1 HFTSPIR
8 RYPDIVVHRLL
19 KKAVRG
25 EEVDYERWVAYLEEA
40 GEHLSQRERLADEV
54 EWEAIDILKAR
65 YMRSRLG
72 EVFEGVIT
80 GVVPFGFFVEI
91 KETLVEG
98 LVRVTSLTD
107 DDYVFDEPAH
117 RFVGVKTGRIY
128 RLGDTVKVRVL
139 AIDEERGKIE
149 LSLAGENPE

>member
-1 HFTSPIR
+1 
-8 RYPDIVVHRLL
+8 VVHRLL
-19 KKAVRG
+19 KKAIRG
-25 EEVDYERWVAYLEEA
+25 EEVDYERWIAYLEEA

-54 EWEAIDILKAR
+54 EWEAMDILKAR

-128 RLGDTVKVRVL
+128 RLGDTVKVKVL

-149 LSLAGENPE
+149 LTLAGENPE